1 MPPSLEFFLAKYR
14 NILCCIRVVL
24 PLRKREADA
33 EIEFRVQMFTAS
45 NTIKRYIDEGAEICM
60 ANFSD
65 YDAHE
70 RKRKQ
75 TSHCGS
81 DFKSPSKP
89 VREMLSKILPWRNG
103 EALIL
108 LPSYHWLK
116 DAHKNMPKVEG
127 ESNTRWSVQAAY
139 PEESN
144 TIFYSSL
151 NLQQPA
157 VSNKLSLILFLLLP
171 RLNPCERN
179 GYLRKVSYGTK
190 RTDA

>member
-1 MPPSLEFFLAKYR
+1 
-14 NILCCIRVVL
+14 
-24 PLRKREADA
+24 
-33 EIEFRVQMFTAS
+33 
-45 NTIKRYIDEGAEICM
+45 M

-89 VREMLSKILPWRNG
+89 IREMLSKILPWWNPVMTGNG
-103 EALIL
+103 VALIL

-127 ESNTRWSVQAAY
+127 ESNTRWRAQAAY
-139 PEESN
+139 PKEYN

-157 VSNKLSLILFLLLP
+157 VSNKLSLILFMLLP
-171 RLNPCERN
+171 RLNPYERN
-179 GYLRKVSYGTK
+179 GYLRKVSY
-190 RTDA
+190 